1 MKVNCTIGINS
12 TLVRIRNPSIHVLEY
27 HFKLYEFHSACT
39 CQYHTIY
46 AYPNLQPKRPDK
58 ENNFKP
64 TYANFFENSTQAKLG
79 MSIQKQ

>member
-1 MKVNCTIGINS
+1 MNFIVHAPVNTI
-12 TLVRIRNPSIHVLEY
+12 
-27 HFKLYEFHSACT
+27 
-39 CQYHTIY
+39 QY
-46 AYPNLQPKRPDK
+46 AYPNLQPKRPEK